1 MKNYKFCL
9 FAALVLILPLVPFYL
24 KLTSRGHVCPA
35 TARISAE
42 LSRERV
48 VAYSDYLMIEAG
60 EEDPHIPFLDSFE
73 GSSTNGA
80 WVTMLAI
87 NNTRAKDWLDRDKN
101 TVLTILVRSV
111 ERRDWKRYTYSDIYL
126 AVGRDIWKA
135 EVDIMQQKY
144 IWNLI
149 NQHHGALE
157 KCSGKELLEELA
169 KRSVNGLSKITDS

>member
-48 VAYSDYLMIEAG
+48 VAYSAYLMIEAG

-87 NNTRAKDWLDRDKN
+87 NNTRAKDWLEQDED

-126 AVGRDIWKA
+126 AVGRDIWQA
-135 EVDIMQQKY
+135 EVDIMHQKY

-149 NQHHGALE
+149 NQHRGALE

>member
-24 KLTSRGHVCPA
+24 KFTSQGHVCPA
-35 TARISAE
+35 RARISAE

-135 EVDIMQQKY
+135 EVDIMHQKY
-144 IWNLI
+144 NWV
-149 NQHHGALE
+149 A
-157 KCSGKELLEELA
+157 
-169 KRSVNGLSKITDS
+169 D